1 MRARPRQFLTGS
13 LSVGK
18 VQREGIYCW
27 QLPTPEELPILMHT
41 YTVSVVVDNLEL
53 TDYVLDALF
62 TGIEDA
68 VPSSING
75 VVKITAPVPADDD
88 HAAALRLLDLIHA
101 ALPQAIPVR
110 LDQDLVSITDIAER
124 SGRTRESIRL
134 FVEAKRGPGH
144 FPPPIGIV
152 GNAIRVWPWNSVLDW
167 FREALGE
174 EPDERGVSPDTAAAI
189 DTYLAEKRRH
199 AVA

>member
-1 MRARPRQFLTGS
+1 MN
-13 LSVGK
+13 
-18 VQREGIYCW
+18 
-27 QLPTPEELPILMHT
+27 T
-41 YTVSVVVDNLEL
+41 YTVSVVVDNVEL
-53 TDYVLDALF
+53 TDDTLDALF
-62 TGIEDA
+62 AGIEDA
-68 VPSSING
+68 VPSSMNG
-75 VVKITAPVPADDD
+75 IVKVTAPIPAADDY
-88 HAAALRLLDLIHA
+88 AASLRLIDLIHA
-101 ALPQAIPVR
+101 SLPQAIPVR

-174 EPDERGVSPDTAAAI
+174 ELDERGVSPDTAAAV
-189 DTYLAEKRRH
+189 DVYLAEKRRH

>member
-1 MRARPRQFLTGS
+1 MRAWSRQLLTGL

-18 VQREGIYCW
+18 AHREGIYCW

-41 YTVSVVVDNLEL
+41 YTVSVVIDNLDL
-53 TDYVLDALF
+53 TDDVLDALF

-75 VVKITAPVPADDD
+75 VVKVTAPIPAIDD
-88 HAAALRLLDLIHA
+88 HAAALRLIDLIQT

-144 FPPPIGIV
+144 FPPPIGVV
-152 GNAIRVWPWNSVLDW
+152 GTAIRVWPWNSVLDW
-167 FREALGE
+167 FRETLGE
-174 EPDERGVSPDTAAAI
+174 ELDERGISPDTAAAV

>member
-1 MRARPRQFLTGS
+1 MRAWARQFLTGS

-18 VQREGIYCW
+18 AQWEGIYCW
-27 QLPTPEELPILMHT
+27 QLPTPEELPIFMHT

-53 TDYVLDALF
+53 TDDVLDALF
-62 TGIEDA
+62 TGIKDA

-75 VVKITAPVPADDD
+75 VVKVTSPVPADDD
-88 HAAALRLLDLIHA
+88 HAAALRLIDLIHA

-124 SGRTRESIRL
+124 SGRTRESVRL
-134 FVEAKRGPGH
+134 FVEAKRGPGY

-174 EPDERGVSPDTAAAI
+174 ELDERGVSPETAATI
-189 DTYLAEKRRH
+189 DAYLAEKRRH